1 MEQGLILIYTGHGK
15 GKTSASLGQC
25 IRAHGQGMR
34 VLFVQFMKR
43 DVQAGEQVILQSL
56 LKQDFYV
63 GGCGFFRH
71 EKERQ
76 EHAFAA
82 EKTLDFAVQAL
93 QKSKTH
99 HEKPF
104 NMVVL
109 DEILYALDSKLVSAE
124 NLQNFLDLAADQAV
138 HVVLSGRN
146 APAWLVE
153 KAHLVTEMQEVKH
166 PWKMGIKA
174 QKGIEF

>member
-1 MEQGLILIYTGHGK
+1 MGQGLILIYTGHGK

-43 DVQAGEQVILQSL
+43 DVQAGEQMVLQSL
-56 LKQDFYV
+56 LGQDFYV

-76 EHAFAA
+76 EHALAA
-82 EKTLDFAVQAL
+82 EKTLDFAVQSL
-93 QKSKTH
+93 QKSK
-99 HEKPF
+99 EPGAKKYD
-104 NMVVL
+104 MIVL
-109 DEILYALDSKLVSAE
+109 DEILYALDSKLVREES
-124 NLQNFLDLAADQAV
+124 LQNFLDLAEKQAV

-146 APAWLVE
+146 APLWLVE
-153 KAHLVTEMQEVKH
+153 KAHLVSEIQEVKH
-166 PWKMGIKA
+166 PWKAGIKA